1 MEIILIVLAII
12 AIIIFLASDFFNVKE
27 IIVETVNCDADAVVL
42 DAKLSDDLGID
53 SLDAMEIN
61 MALEEAFA
69 ISIAD
74 EDLVKFVC
82 VKDIVSYIESK
93 VEA

>member
-1 MEIILIVLAII
+1 MTFEK
-12 AIIIFLASDFFNVKE
+12 VKE

-42 DAKLSDDLGID
+42 EAKLADDLGVD

-82 VKDIVSYIESK
+82 VQDIVNYIDGK

>member
-1 MEIILIVLAII
+1 MTFEK
-12 AIIIFLASDFFNVKE
+12 VKE
-27 IIVETVNCDADAVVL
+27 IIVETVNCDAEAVVL
-42 DAKLSDDLGID
+42 EAKLSDDLGID

-82 VKDIVSYIESK
+82 VKDIVSYIDSK

>member
-1 MEIILIVLAII
+1 MNLLSLADAGKAWIIMTFEKVR
-12 AIIIFLASDFFNVKE
+12 D

-42 DAKLSDDLGID
+42 DAKLSDDLGVD

>member
-1 MEIILIVLAII
+1 MTFEK
-12 AIIIFLASDFFNVKE
+12 VKE
-27 IIVETVNCDADAVVL
+27 IIVETVNCDADAVVM

>member
-1 MEIILIVLAII
+1 MTFEKVR
-12 AIIIFLASDFFNVKE
+12 E

-82 VKDIVSYIESK
+82 VKDIVSYIDSK